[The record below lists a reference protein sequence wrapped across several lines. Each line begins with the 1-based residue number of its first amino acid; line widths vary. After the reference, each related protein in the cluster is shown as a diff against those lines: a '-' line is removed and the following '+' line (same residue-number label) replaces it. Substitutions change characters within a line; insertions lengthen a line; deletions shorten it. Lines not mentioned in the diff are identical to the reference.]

1 MDALTRS
8 ARLSRLLQ
16 GRGYAITGSL
26 LTDTSE
32 RGAVVLLDPTT
43 GGELAAEADPAWVL
57 STPREATDGH
67 IVQMHW
73 DLSRGA
79 QGGPGVPVLYN
90 HNRGDLLGQ
99 WRNLGVSDIQT
110 RSYSG
115 EALIGRSHMPNLPE
129 NTVETRQRIAQAR
142 AGLLRST
149 SIGWIPGEKV
159 RRSELDPLDPNWREA
174 AEDECGMPAEGYVMG
189 SEAAPN
195 RLLEASLVTIP
206 AQADAVSLE
215 HAQRRALDDLGPLL
229 RADDAT
235 IEGAIR
241 SGSMD
246 RLLFI
251 AARDPRVTAYIQRAA
266 RAELSAL
273 LAEAGDNNNNPA
285 GHTLGDLFK

>member
-90 HNRGDLLGQ
+90 HNRDDLAGQ
-99 WRNLGVSDIQT
+99 WRALAVAEVDT
-110 RSYSG
+110 ASYSG
-115 EALIGRSHMPNLPE
+115 EALIGRSYLPGVTALGRDVAE
-129 NTVETRQRIAQAR
+129 QVR

-149 SIGWIPGEKV
+149 SIGWIPGEKI

-273 LAEAGDNNNNPA
+273 LAEAGDNNNTA

>member
-1 MDALTRS
+1 
-8 ARLSRLLQ
+8 
-16 GRGYAITGSL
+16 
-26 LTDTSE
+26 
-32 RGAVVLLDPTT
+32 
-43 GGELAAEADPAWVL
+43 
-57 STPREATDGH
+57 
-67 IVQMHW
+67 
-73 DLSRGA
+73 
-79 QGGPGVPVLYN
+79 
-90 HNRGDLLGQ
+90 
-99 WRNLGVSDIQT
+99 
-110 RSYSG
+110 
-115 EALIGRSHMPNLPE
+115 
-129 NTVETRQRIAQAR
+129 
-142 AGLLRST
+142 
-149 SIGWIPGEKV
+149 
-159 RRSELDPLDPNWREA
+159 
-174 AEDECGMPAEGYVMG
+174 MPAEGYVMG

>member
-32 RGAVVLLDPTT
+32 RGAVVLLDPIT

-90 HNRGDLLGQ
+90 HNRDALAGQ
-99 WRNLGVSDIQT
+99 WRALAVADVET
-110 RSYSG
+110 ASYSG
-115 EALIGRSHMPNLPE
+115 EALIGRSYLPGVTALGRDVAE
-129 NTVETRQRIAQAR
+129 QVR

-149 SIGWIPGEKV
+149 SIGWIPGEKI

-273 LAEAGDNNNNPA
+273 LAEAGDNNNPA

>member
-90 HNRGDLLGQ
+90 HNRDALAGQ
-99 WRNLGVSDIQT
+99 WRALAVAEVDT
-110 RSYSG
+110 ASYSG
-115 EALIGRSHMPNLPE
+115 EALIGRSYLPGVTALGRDVAE
-129 NTVETRQRIAQAR
+129 QVR

-149 SIGWIPGEKV
+149 SIGWIPGEKI

-273 LAEAGDNNNNPA
+273 LAEAGDNNNPA

>member
-90 HNRGDLLGQ
+90 HNRDALAGQ
-99 WRNLGVSDIQT
+99 WRALAVAEVDT
-110 RSYSG
+110 ASYSG
-115 EALIGRSHMPNLPE
+115 EALIGRSYLPGVTALGRDVAE
-129 NTVETRQRIAQAR
+129 QVR

-273 LAEAGDNNNNPA
+273 LAEAGDNNHPA

>member
-67 IVQMHW
+67 IVQMYW

-90 HNRGDLLGQ
+90 HNRDALAGQ
-99 WRNLGVSDIQT
+99 WRALAVAEVDT
-110 RSYSG
+110 ASYSG
-115 EALIGRSHMPNLPE
+115 EALIGRSYLPGVTALGRDVAE
-129 NTVETRQRIAQAR
+129 QVR

-149 SIGWIPGEKV
+149 SIGWIPGEQV

-215 HAQRRALDDLGPLL
+215 HAQRRALDDLGPIL

-273 LAEAGDNNNNPA
+273 LAEAGDNNNNTA

>member
-90 HNRGDLLGQ
+90 HNRDALAGQ
-99 WRNLGVSDIQT
+99 WRALAVAEVDT
-110 RSYSG
+110 ASYSG
-115 EALIGRSHMPNLPE
+115 EALIGRSYLPGVTALGRDVAE
-129 NTVETRQRIAQAR
+129 QVR

-149 SIGWIPGEKV
+149 SIGWIPGEQV

>member
-90 HNRGDLLGQ
+90 HNRDALAGQ
-99 WRNLGVSDIQT
+99 WRALAVAEVDT
-110 RSYSG
+110 ASYSG
-115 EALIGRSHMPNLPE
+115 EALIGRSYLPGVTALGRDVAE
-129 NTVETRQRIAQAR
+129 QVR

>member
-90 HNRGDLLGQ
+90 HNRDALAGQ
-99 WRNLGVSDIQT
+99 WRALAVAEVDT
-110 RSYSG
+110 ASYSG
-115 EALIGRSHMPNLPE
+115 EALIGRSYLPGVTALGRDVAE
-129 NTVETRQRIAQAR
+129 QVR

-159 RRSELDPLDPNWREA
+159 RRSELDPLDPSWREA

-273 LAEAGDNNNNPA
+273 LAEAGDNNNPA

>member
-8 ARLSRLLQ
+8 ARLSRLLP
-16 GRGYAITGSL
+16 GSL

-90 HNRGDLLGQ
+90 HNRDALAGQ
-99 WRNLGVSDIQT
+99 WRALAVAEVDT
-110 RSYSG
+110 ASYSG
-115 EALIGRSHMPNLPE
+115 EALIGRSYLPGVTALGRDVAE
-129 NTVETRQRIAQAR
+129 QVR

-149 SIGWIPGEKV
+149 SIGWIPGEKI
-159 RRSELDPLDPNWREA
+159 RRSDLDPLDPNWREA

-215 HAQRRALDDLGPLL
+215 HAQRRALDDLGPIL

-273 LAEAGDNNNNPA
+273 LAEAGDNNNTA

>member
-90 HNRGDLLGQ
+90 HNRDALAGQ
-99 WRNLGVSDIQT
+99 WRALAVADVDT
-110 RSYSG
+110 ASYSG
-115 EALIGRSHMPNLPE
+115 EALIGRSYLPGVTALGRDVAE
-129 NTVETRQRIAQAR
+129 QVR

>member
-90 HNRGDLLGQ
+90 HNRDALAGQ
-99 WRNLGVSDIQT
+99 WRALAVAEVDT
-110 RSYSG
+110 ASYSG
-115 EALIGRSHMPNLPE
+115 EALIGRSYLPGVTALGRDVAE
-129 NTVETRQRIAQAR
+129 QVR

-149 SIGWIPGEKV
+149 SIGWIPGEQV

-215 HAQRRALDDLGPLL
+215 HAQRRALDDLGPIL

>member
-90 HNRGDLLGQ
+90 HNRDALAGQ
-99 WRNLGVSDIQT
+99 WRALAVAEVDT
-110 RSYSG
+110 ASYSG
-115 EALIGRSHMPNLPE
+115 EALIGRSYLPGVTALGRDVAE
-129 NTVETRQRIAQAR
+129 QVR

-149 SIGWIPGEKV
+149 SIGWIPGEKI
-159 RRSELDPLDPNWREA
+159 RRSELDPLDPSWREA

-273 LAEAGDNNNNPA
+273 LAEAGDNNNTA

>member
-32 RGAVVLLDPTT
+32 RGAVVLLDPAT

-90 HNRGDLLGQ
+90 HNRDALAGQ
-99 WRNLGVSDIQT
+99 WRALAVAEVDT
-110 RSYSG
+110 ASYSG
-115 EALIGRSHMPNLPE
+115 EALIGRSYLPGVTALGRDVAE
-129 NTVETRQRIAQAR
+129 QVR

-149 SIGWIPGEKV
+149 SIGWIPGEQV
-159 RRSELDPLDPNWREA
+159 RRSELNPLDPSWREA

-215 HAQRRALDDLGPLL
+215 HAQRRALDDLGPIL

-273 LAEAGDNNNNPA
+273 LAEAGDNNNPA

>member
-90 HNRGDLLGQ
+90 HNRD
-99 WRNLGVSDIQT
+99 
-110 RSYSG
+110 
-115 EALIGRSHMPNLPE
+115 AL
-129 NTVETRQRIAQAR
+129 
-142 AGLLRST
+142 AG
-149 SIGWIPGEKV
+149 
-159 RRSELDPLDPNWREA
+159 
-174 AEDECGMPAEGYVMG
+174 
-189 SEAAPN
+189 
-195 RLLEASLVTIP
+195 
-206 AQADAVSLE
+206 
-215 HAQRRALDDLGPLL
+215 
-229 RADDAT
+229 
-235 IEGAIR
+235 
-241 SGSMD
+241 
-246 RLLFI
+246 
-251 AARDPRVTAYIQRAA
+251 
-266 RAELSAL
+266 
-273 LAEAGDNNNNPA
+273 
-285 GHTLGDLFK
+285 

>member
-1 MDALTRS
+1 
-8 ARLSRLLQ
+8 
-16 GRGYAITGSL
+16 
-26 LTDTSE
+26 
-32 RGAVVLLDPTT
+32 
-43 GGELAAEADPAWVL
+43 
-57 STPREATDGH
+57 
-67 IVQMHW
+67 
-73 DLSRGA
+73 
-79 QGGPGVPVLYN
+79 
-90 HNRGDLLGQ
+90 
-99 WRNLGVSDIQT
+99 
-110 RSYSG
+110 
-115 EALIGRSHMPNLPE
+115 
-129 NTVETRQRIAQAR
+129 
-142 AGLLRST
+142 
-149 SIGWIPGEKV
+149 
-159 RRSELDPLDPNWREA
+159 
-174 AEDECGMPAEGYVMG
+174 MPAEGYVMG

-251 AARDPRVTAYIQRAA
+251 AARDPRVASYIQRAA

-273 LAEAGDNNNNPA
+273 LAEAGDNNNPA